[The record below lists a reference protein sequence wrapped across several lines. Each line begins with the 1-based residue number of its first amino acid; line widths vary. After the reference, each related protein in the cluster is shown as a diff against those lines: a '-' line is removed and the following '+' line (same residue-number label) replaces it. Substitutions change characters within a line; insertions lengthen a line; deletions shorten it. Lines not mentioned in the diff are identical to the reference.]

1 MFTGLVRDV
10 GEIIGFERNGDN
22 IRITIQSQLPPESYQ
37 LGSSILC
44 SGICLTVVE
53 FGQGRFV
60 MEVSPETVEK
70 TNIGSWNVGTKINLE
85 PSLCMGDELG
95 GHLVFGHV
103 DALATITELGADGDS
118 WRFTFE
124 VPENLKNYFAS
135 KGSVSLDGISLTVN
149 EVNDNRFGVCIIP
162 HTWTY
167 TTLSERK
174 VGDKVNLEVDMLAR
188 YVARMLEGRA
198 A

>member
-10 GEIIGFERNGDN
+10 GEITGFERQGDN
-22 IRITIQSQLPPESYQ
+22 IRITISSNLPQNTYQ

-53 FGQGRFV
+53 FGDGRFV

-70 TNIGSWNVGTKINLE
+70 TNIASWDVGTKINLE

-103 DALATITELGADGDS
+103 DALATITELNEDGDS

-124 VPENLKNYFAS
+124 VPENLKSYFAS

-162 HTWTY
+162 HTWTH

>member
-1 MFTGLVRDV
+1 
-10 GEIIGFERNGDN
+10 
-22 IRITIQSQLPPESYQ
+22 
-37 LGSSILC
+37 
-44 SGICLTVVE
+44 
-53 FGQGRFV
+53 
-60 MEVSPETVEK
+60 
-70 TNIGSWNVGTKINLE
+70 
-85 PSLCMGDELG
+85 MGDELG

-124 VPENLKNYFAS
+124 VPENLKNCFAS

>member
-10 GEIIGFERNGDN
+10 GEITGFERQGDN
-22 IRITIQSQLPPESYQ
+22 IRITISSNLPQNTYQ

-53 FGQGRFV
+53 FGEGRFV

-70 TNIGSWNVGTKINLE
+70 TNISSWNVGTKINLE

-103 DALATITELGADGDS
+103 DALATITELKEDGDS

-124 VPENLKNYFAS
+124 VPENLKSYFAS

-162 HTWTY
+162 HTWTH
-167 TTLSERK
+167 TTLSERS

>member
-10 GEIIGFERNGDN
+10 GEITGFERQGDN
-22 IRITIQSQLPPESYQ
+22 IRITISSNLPQNTYQ

-53 FGQGRFV
+53 FGEGRFV

-70 TNIGSWNVGTKINLE
+70 TNISSWNVGTKINLE

-103 DALATITELGADGDS
+103 DALATITELNEDGDS

-124 VPENLKNYFAS
+124 VPENLKSYFAS

-162 HTWTY
+162 HTWTH

>member
-1 MFTGLVRDV
+1 
-10 GEIIGFERNGDN
+10 
-22 IRITIQSQLPPESYQ
+22 
-37 LGSSILC
+37 
-44 SGICLTVVE
+44 
-53 FGQGRFV
+53 

-70 TNIGSWNVGTKINLE
+70 TNISSWNVGTKINLE

-103 DALATITELGADGDS
+103 DALATITELNEDGDS

-124 VPENLKNYFAS
+124 VPENLKSYFAS

-162 HTWTY
+162 HTWTH